1 MKEAR
6 LLDSEDLVKIL
17 NNAKFIGDTEH
28 ITSTEL
34 VNIMK
39 QQLQR
44 AMNNKKEK

>member
-17 NNAKFIGDTEH
+17 NNAKSIGDTEH
-28 ITSTEL
+28 VTSIEL

-44 AMNNKKEK
+44 AMSNNKEK